1 MVDQVHSP
9 VEKIFP
15 DAEALARALAEEIS
29 SRLHAAVAERG
40 GALLAVSGGRS
51 PVHLFQVL
59 SQANLP
65 WHAITVTLVD
75 ERWVPANDEAS
86 NERLVREHLMVER
99 AAAAR
104 FVPMKN
110 SAAAPEAG
118 AAACHAALA
127 KLSLPFDVVLLG
139 MGEDGHTASL
149 FPRAHGLTEALDT
162 TREALCAAI
171 QPPTA
176 PHPRMSLTLRALQSS
191 RWLVLP
197 LQGETKLRTYRKAL
211 EPGPVEEMPVRA
223 LLRQRVVPIEVWI
236 SS

>member
-15 DAEALARALAEEIS
+15 DAEALTRALAEEIS
-29 SRLHAAVAERG
+29 SRLRAAVAERG
-40 GALLAVSGGRS
+40 VALLAVSGGRS
-51 PVHLFQVL
+51 PVPLFQLL
-59 SQANLP
+59 SQADLP
-65 WHAITVTLVD
+65 WSAITITLVD
-75 ERWVPANDEAS
+75 ERWVPVNDEAS
-86 NERLVREHLMVER
+86 NERLVRNHLMVER

-104 FVPMKN
+104 FVPMKY
-110 SAAAPEAG
+110 STATPEEG
-118 AAACHAALA
+118 AATCHAALA
-127 KLSLPFDVVLLG
+127 RLSLPFDVVLLG

-149 FPRAHGLTEALDT
+149 FPHAHGLTEALDT
-162 TREALCAAI
+162 TRQALCVAI

-223 LLRQRVVPIEVWI
+223 ILRQRVVPIELWI